1 MESSDFPIDAIITQ
15 VMALLDVEA
24 PDNWR
29 DIYVWSDGSV
39 TGPRDA
45 ESSVGDLKLVCL
57 FTPSEGLPTADSI
70 RASIVN
76 GLSAVD
82 ASAP

>member
-1 MESSDFPIDAIITQ
+1 MDSSDFPIDAIVTQ

-39 TGPRDA
+39 TGPREA
-45 ESSVGDLKLVCL
+45 GSAVGDLKLVSL
-57 FTPSEGLPTADSI
+57 FTPTDGLPTAESI
-70 RASIVN
+70 RTSIVN
-76 GLSAVD
+76 GLATVD
-82 ASAP
+82 